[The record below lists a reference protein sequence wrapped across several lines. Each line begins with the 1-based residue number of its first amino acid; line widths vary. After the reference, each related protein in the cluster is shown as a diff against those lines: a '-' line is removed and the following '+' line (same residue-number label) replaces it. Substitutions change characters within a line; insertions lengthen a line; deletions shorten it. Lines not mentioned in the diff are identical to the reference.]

1 MTPSGDRPSGL
12 IWFDHPE
19 PSATTEQLSRDR
31 IVTAAMALA
40 DSEPGG
46 DITMRAVA
54 ARVGVRSPM
63 ALYRYVGSKDGLT
76 DLMLDQVYGLI
87 TIPGGHGWRHALR
100 GLGRSGWDAMQ
111 HHPWAARLAYSRPP
125 LGPSALNLYDTA
137 LGELDALGLDASTRM
152 GFINTVLGHVL
163 GSGLALLEERTMR
176 ARVGLPTD
184 ADLDKAVTPYLE
196 RIAVAGRHPHFTR
209 WAGDP
214 RRHTPQP
221 QSFEQILEWL
231 LDGLQTI
238 AGDSETAENPSQ
250 E

>member
-1 MTPSGDRPSGL
+1 MTPSDNQPPGI
-12 IWFDHPE
+12 IWFDQPT
-19 PSATTEQLSRDR
+19 PSGTTEQLSRER
-31 IVTAAMALA
+31 IVAAAMALA
-40 DSEPGG
+40 DSEPDG

-54 ARVGVRSPM
+54 ARLGARSPM
-63 ALYRYVGSKDGLT
+63 ALYRYVGSKDGLI
-76 DLMLDQVYGLI
+76 DLMLDEVYGLI
-87 TIPGGHGWRHALR
+87 TVPGGNGWRDALR
-100 GLGRSGWDAMQ
+100 GLGRSGWDAMRA
-111 HHPWAARLAYSRPP
+111 HPWAARLAYSRPP
-125 LGPSALNLYDTA
+125 LGPSALSLYDTA

-196 RIAVAGRHPHFTR
+196 RIAAAGRHPHFSR
-209 WAGDP
+209 WASDP

-231 LDGLQTI
+231 LDGLETI
-238 AGDSETAENPSQ
+238 ARDSEPAENPGQ
-250 E
+250 L

>member
-1 MTPSGDRPSGL
+1 MAA
-12 IWFDHPE
+12 
-19 PSATTEQLSRDR
+19 AT
-31 IVTAAMALA
+31 ALA
-40 DSEPGG
+40 DSEPDG

-54 ARVGVRSPM
+54 ARLGVRSPM
-63 ALYRYVGSKDGLT
+63 ALYRYVGSKDGLS
-76 DLMLDQVYGLI
+76 DLMLDEIYSLI
-87 TIPGGHGWRHALR
+87 TVPGGHGWCHALR

-111 HHPWAARLAYSRPP
+111 RHPWAARLAFSRPP
-125 LGPSALNLYDTA
+125 LGPGALNLYDTA

-196 RIAVAGRHPHFTR
+196 RIAAAGRHPHFTR
-209 WAGDP
+209 WATDP
-214 RRHTPQP
+214 RRHDPPPQG
-221 QSFEQILEWL
+221 FEQILEWL

-238 AGDSETAENPSQ
+238 AGDSKSTENPSQ
-250 E
+250 V

>member
-1 MTPSGDRPSGL
+1 MTPSENQPSGL
-12 IWFDHPE
+12 IWFDHPK
-19 PSATTEQLSRDR
+19 PSGTTEQLSRDR
-31 IVTAAMALA
+31 VVAAAMALA
-40 DSEPGG
+40 DSGPAG

-54 ARVGVRSPM
+54 ARLGVRSPM
-63 ALYRYVGSKDGLT
+63 ALYRYVGSKDGLS
-76 DLMLDQVYGLI
+76 DLMLDEVYGLI
-87 TIPGGHGWRHALR
+87 TVPVGLGWRQALR

-111 HHPWAARLAYSRPP
+111 RHPWAARLAYGRPP

-137 LGELDALGLDASTRM
+137 LGELDALGLDAPTRM

-184 ADLDKAVTPYLE
+184 ADLDKAVTPYLK
-196 RIAVAGRHPHFTR
+196 RIAAAGGHPHFSR
-209 WAGDP
+209 WASDP
-214 RRHTPQP
+214 RRHAPQP

-238 AGDSETAENPSQ
+238 ARDSERAEDARPL
-250 E
+250 